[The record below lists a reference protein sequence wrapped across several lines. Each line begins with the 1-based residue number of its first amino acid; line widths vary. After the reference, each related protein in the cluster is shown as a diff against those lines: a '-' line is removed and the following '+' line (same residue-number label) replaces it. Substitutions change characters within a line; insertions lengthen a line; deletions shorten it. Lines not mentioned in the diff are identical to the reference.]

1 MKIGLVPDVCS
12 VLHLMHLGLAVLSGR
27 AASLRRRET
36 ETEIVHMKIG
46 LVLDVHSVLHLTYLW
61 LAVLSGRAASVTAW
75 SAWLLHLTAVYS
87 LLAEQKVLGITYDA
101 GGEANKTTSIRHLSA
116 VARIHSSCSVPG
128 VGSLLV
134 VFPQ

>member
-1 MKIGLVPDVCS
+1 MLDVHS

-46 LVLDVHSVLHLTYLW
+46 LVLDVQSVLHLTYLW

-87 LLAEQKVLGITYDA
+87 LLAEQKL
-101 GGEANKTTSIRHLSA
+101 
-116 VARIHSSCSVPG
+116 
-128 VGSLLV
+128 
-134 VFPQ
+134 